1 MPPLQGSKAVA
12 LSKALL
18 LLRGR
23 RHALLLLGRRALPVE
38 AAGAAGW
45 ATKLHRLWGHAGL
58 VGGWSKAKAWRRR
71 PLLHARRGPHGTAR
85 KPGDA
90 RRRRLLVAKARL
102 LHGRCLLEAKPW
114 LLLHGRPL
122 LVPKPW
128 LLHGRGLLIAKPWL
142 LLHGG
147 RLLVPTAAGGLP
159 AIRRLHARPREP
171 SLRVPHV
178 QAVLQHAVPSFS
190 HHHSMRRPPAAPA
203 EKAATASP
211 TAPAPEPATAAAT
224 AAAACRRLVPQ
235 RLLRLDVSVSH
246 HRLLQADT
254 PTHTHCQ

>member
-1 MPPLQGSKAVA
+1 MKVKGHGGYDTGRPVSRHSVGHVWAKQTNVGVGENCRAGCHAASMPPLQGSKAVA

-18 LLRGR
+18 LLLLLLLGR

-58 VGGWSKAKAWRRR
+58 VGGWSKAKAWGRR

-90 RRRRLLVAKARL
+90 RRRRLLVAKAWL

-142 LLHGG
+142 LLHRR
-147 RLLVPTAAGGLP
+147 RLLVPAAAAAGGLP
-159 AIRRLHARPREP
+159 AIREG
-171 SLRVPHV
+171 
-178 QAVLQHAVPSFS
+178 
-190 HHHSMRRPPAAPA
+190 
-203 EKAATASP
+203 
-211 TAPAPEPATAAAT
+211 
-224 AAAACRRLVPQ
+224 
-235 RLLRLDVSVSH
+235 
-246 HRLLQADT
+246 
-254 PTHTHCQ
+254 